1 LHRQEGSR
9 GGEIIGVRDPNG
21 AHESWADYMSASH
34 AQNEHLDELQK
45 LLAAVVFDDAS
56 DEQLDRL
63 NDLLKADVE
72 LRRSASQFLEE
83 ECVLRRQFEMLGR
96 VADYHQLPLGV
107 PSDAKVGMIEQLTV
121 SGNADRKCTDKSK
134 GGATR
139 SAALAIF
146 FAASILFVLGAP
158 MLWTNGR
165 RPVESTD
172 VALNRPEGATSDE
185 VGLFIQ
191 GQFADWHDAS
201 HITNKEP
208 LRVGDV
214 ITAVD
219 GVLNLRFY
227 CGAEV
232 LLKGPAELK
241 VLSPMRAVLRR
252 GTLTAHVEESAHGFR
267 IDTPSSKVTDLG
279 TEFGLSVDA
288 QGATDAIVF
297 SGKVALQYAQPR
309 ADGGSAARSS
319 ASRRTARQM
328 TEGRLL
334 IEGEGMRIAQSG
346 GAKRLV
352 AVKSSDYP
360 RPGDSREAP
369 AGSTPVIESVA
380 DNLRDGDTTMCY
392 RIVHHG
398 FDEDARAYVDRPYQ
412 WNGLNSEFGLP
423 QFLRNADYVMPFCD
437 DKLSKQLEV
446 RLGIGRPARVY
457 VLIDDRVE
465 LPQWLVDGFQDTGYD
480 VGVDESATA
489 ASWLSLGSGSG
500 VSVDKCFSVWFRDV
514 TEASTLALGSMKS
527 PTIQSLMYCVA
538 AIPLNVAA
546 ATEPGVIRH
555 YQPQIGSG
563 LIRKDLLPVPIAE
576 AQIERVDGFADLNLA
591 RPSADDAGSREKEIA
606 FRVESNDGKYLPHKQ
621 VVVDGGTL
629 PRLNDGQVARN
640 SDDLDQNVWY
650 DGQGRFSV
658 DLLKPTQIA
667 AINTFSWHTFERAPQ
682 FFTVWGS
689 KAAQKPSTT
698 FVEAEHATAAGW
710 ELVGFVKTGHLGDG
724 GVHAS
729 SLRRSD
735 GSLGPYRHLLWIAEN
750 TVRSTFFTE
759 IDIHAAA
766 E

>member
-1 LHRQEGSR
+1 MIENHRSTDQL
-9 GGEIIGVRDPNG
+9 
-21 AHESWADYMSASH
+21 A
-34 AQNEHLDELQK
+34 ELIT
-45 LLAAVVFDDAS
+45 LLAAVVLDDAS
-56 DEQLDRL
+56 DEQLGRL
-63 NDLLKADVE
+63 NDLLRADVE
-72 LRRSASQFLEE
+72 MRRYASRFLEE
-83 ECVLRRQFEMLGR
+83 ESLLRRQFEMLGR
-96 VADYHQLPLGV
+96 VANYHQLPVGV
-107 PSDAKVGMIEQLTV
+107 PPDTKVAKIEQLTV
-121 SGNADRKCTDKSK
+121 SGNADRKGTDKSK
-134 GGATR
+134 RGATR

-146 FAASILFVLGAP
+146 IAASILFVLGAP
-158 MLWTNGR
+158 MVWNTGR
-165 RPVESTD
+165 LPVDSTD
-172 VALNRPEGATSDE
+172 VALDRPNGAKSKE
-185 VGLFIQ
+185 VGQFFQ
-191 GQFADWHDAS
+191 GQVTDWLDAS
-201 HITNKEP
+201 PITNRKP
-208 LRVGDV
+208 IRVGDV

-279 TEFGLSVDA
+279 TEFGLSVDS

-297 SGKVALQYAQPR
+297 SGKVAVQYAQPR
-309 ADGGSAARSS
+309 AGSKPADPAS
-319 ASRRTARQM
+319 ASNRRARQM

-369 AGSTPVIESVA
+369 AGWTPIIESVA

-398 FDEDARAYVDRPYQ
+398 FGEDVRAYVDRPYQ

-437 DKLSKQLEV
+437 DKLSMQLEV

-480 VGVDESATA
+480 VGIDESATA
-489 ASWLSLGSGSG
+489 ASWCSLGSGSG

-514 TEASTLALGSMKS
+514 TEASTLVLGSMKS

-538 AIPLNVAA
+538 AIPLNVVAT
-546 ATEPGVIRH
+546 TEPGVIRH
-555 YQPQIGSG
+555 YQPRIGSG

-576 AQIERVDGFADLNLA
+576 AQIERVDRFADLTLA
-591 RPSADDAGSREKEIA
+591 RPSADDAGSREKGIA

-621 VVVDGGTL
+621 VIVDGGTL

-658 DLLKPTQIA
+658 DLLKPTKIT
-667 AINTFSWHTFERAPQ
+667 AINAFSWHVFERAPQ

-689 KAAQKPSTT
+689 KAAQMPSAT
-698 FVEAEHATAAGW
+698 FDEADQATGAGW
-710 ELVGFVKTGHLGDG
+710 ELVGFVKTHQLGDG
-724 GVHAS
+724 GVHVS
-729 SLRRSD
+729 SLRRSE
-735 GSLGPYRHLLWIAEN
+735 GSLGPYRHLLWIAED

-759 IDIHAAA
+759 IDVHAAA